1 MRHAARR
8 PVALALALALL
19 AGPGCARSGPE
30 SPAADGTPSDGS
42 GVAFASLSYEDALA
56 RARREK
62 KLVFVDVYTD
72 WCGFCKKLDREVF
85 TDSDVA
91 RAASRFVAIR
101 VNAEKGG
108 EAVAAR
114 FGVRGYPTLLFV
126 DADGELVEKVEGYL
140 DADEL
145 VRILRKLPRS
155 AA

>member
-1 MRHAARR
+1 MRPTARR
-8 PVALALALALL
+8 PLALAFALALL
-19 AGPGCARSGPE
+19 ASPGCSRSGSGS
-30 SPAADGTPSDGS
+30 SPADGAPSGGG
-42 GVAFASLSYEDALA
+42 GVAFAPLGYEEALA

-85 TDSDVA
+85 TDPDVA

-108 EAVAAR
+108 EEVAER

-126 DADGELVEKVEGYL
+126 DGDGELVERVEGYVE
-140 DADEL
+140 ADEL

-155 AA
+155 SA